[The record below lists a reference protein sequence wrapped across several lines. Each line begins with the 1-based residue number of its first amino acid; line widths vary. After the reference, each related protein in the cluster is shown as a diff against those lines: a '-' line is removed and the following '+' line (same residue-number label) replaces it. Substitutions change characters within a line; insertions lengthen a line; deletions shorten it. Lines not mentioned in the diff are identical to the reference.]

1 MKLRRTLRRLV
12 KRSIRVVKKCNCYI
26 DSRHPVFLNHA
37 EVFPSVTGGFVCMF
51 RTLFQAQVCT
61 SVVGLR
67 FFAAPEPGTEEKR

>member
-1 MKLRRTLRRLV
+1 M
-12 KRSIRVVKKCNCYI
+12 

-37 EVFPSVTGGFVCMF
+37 EIFPSVTGGFVCMF